1 MAVCSAVTEST
12 GDAIDTEADMTN
24 TNNDMVT
31 LPPPRPTASARAL
44 RVALPLLTL
53 SWTVLAVILVA
64 SVVRVQRWETA
75 PGSALAVAP
84 RISFTAGTGELP
96 ERHPAPGGIMFVTA
110 LTGQLSALDAVLGWI
125 DPHVQ
130 VQTFEERFGTL
141 TPSQVRRLG
150 YQSMVGSKEI
160 AEYVAM
166 RRLGYEAELV
176 EGDVVVEQV
185 VCEGTLPT
193 VAACTVLDIGETI
206 IALDGV
212 PVPTLTVLS
221 AQMANRKV
229 GDSVELS
236 VIPYSKDAVDKDPAA
251 AEKRTLTLMEDPDT
265 PGRPIIGFIPA
276 DTRTVSLPFR
286 AEISTA
292 GIGGPSAGLAFTLA
306 LLDELTPGNLMGRGR
321 VAATGTMSADETVGA
336 IGALEQKAV
345 AVRESG
351 ATLFLVPATQTEA
364 ELAAARRAAGS
375 GVRIVPV
382 ATLADALAAL
392 RANGGAALDE
402 PGI

>member
-1 MAVCSAVTEST
+1 MAVCSAVTESS
-12 GDAIDTEADMTN
+12 GDAIDTEVDVMN
-24 TNNDMVT
+24 MNDDMVT
-31 LPPPRPTASARAL
+31 LPPPRPAASARAL

-53 SWTVLAVILVA
+53 SWTVLVLILVA
-64 SVVRVQRWETA
+64 SLVRVNRWETA
-75 PGSALAVAP
+75 PGSALEVSSRVRFA
-84 RISFTAGTGELP
+84 AGTGEP
-96 ERHPAPGGIMFVTA
+96 PARYEPDESIMFVTA
-110 LTGQLSALDAVLGWI
+110 LTGKLSALDAVLGWI
-125 DPHVQ
+125 DPRVQ

-141 TPSQVRRLG
+141 TPSQVKRLG

-166 RRLGYEAELV
+166 KRLGYEASLV

-185 VCEGTLPT
+185 VCEGNLPA
-193 VAACTVLDIGETI
+193 VSACTVLDIGETI

-212 PVPTLTVLS
+212 PVATLTELA
-221 AQMANRKV
+221 AQMASRAV
-229 GDSVELS
+229 GESVELT
-236 VIPYSKDAVDKDPAA
+236 VIPYSKDAQEKDPAT
-251 AEKRTLTLMEDPDT
+251 AEKRRLTLMEDPDT
-265 PGRPIIGFIPA
+265 PGRAIVGFIPA

-306 LLDELTPGNLMGRGR
+306 LLDELTPGDLMGRGR
-321 VAATGTMSADETVGA
+321 VAATGTIAADETVGA

-351 ATLFLVPATQTEA
+351 ATLFLVPSSQTEA
-364 ELAAARRAAGS
+364 ELALARRAAGD

-382 ATLADALAAL
+382 ATLEEALAAL
-392 RANGGAALDE
+392 KANGGATLE
-402 PGI
+402 VPGV